1 MENKTKTQ
9 KLINF
14 FQEDI
19 WQLKWNH
26 LPVWK
31 RILLR
36 QLRMLVTVVHEF
48 RRDDVYL
55 RASALTF
62 YSLLSIVPVFALAF
76 GIAKGFGLE
85 ATLKKQVIET
95 ATGQEVVLNQIL
107 KFASLMVEN
116 TQGGLV
122 AGVGLV
128 FLFWTV
134 MKLLSNIE
142 LAFNSIWGIKKSRTL
157 TRKLSDY
164 LSIMLITP
172 ILFIISGSLSI
183 FISKYLATL
192 VDQDTSLS
200 MIGPTLLSLMKISPY
215 IFIWLAFT
223 LIYIVMPNQNVKFKS
238 SFVAGVIAGSGYI
251 FLQFLFIKFQVG
263 VASAN
268 AVYGSFAALPLFLIW
283 LNISWLVI
291 LIGAE
296 ISYAHQN
303 VDKYYLQNNVAKI
316 STQMQRKVSLLI
328 THYFVQQFINEGK
341 PQSVIQV
348 SEALHI
354 PIPITELSMK
364 RLQEAH
370 ILSEIQ
376 SDEDDENYYQPAQ
389 DPDRL
394 TVSYIIQQLDKL
406 GEHKLHLID
415 TDATKK
421 VADILSTFD
430 IAVETNDENQSL
442 KGI

>member
-215 IFIWLAFT
+215 VLIWLAFT

-251 FLQFLFIKFQVG
+251 FLQFIFIKFQVG

-316 STQMQRKVSLLI
+316 SAQMQRKVSLLI

-348 SEALHI
+348 SDALHI

>member
-215 IFIWLAFT
+215 VLIWLAFT

-251 FLQFLFIKFQVG
+251 FLQFIFIKFQVG

-316 STQMQRKVSLLI
+316 SAQMQRKVSLLI

>member
-215 IFIWLAFT
+215 VLIWLAFT

-251 FLQFLFIKFQVG
+251 FLQFIFIKFQVG

-316 STQMQRKVSLLI
+316 SAQMQRKVSLLI

-348 SEALHI
+348 SDALHI

-421 VADILSTFD
+421 VDDILSTFD

>member
-215 IFIWLAFT
+215 VLIWLAFT

-251 FLQFLFIKFQVG
+251 FLQFIFIKFQVG

>member
-316 STQMQRKVSLLI
+316 SAQMQRKVSLLI